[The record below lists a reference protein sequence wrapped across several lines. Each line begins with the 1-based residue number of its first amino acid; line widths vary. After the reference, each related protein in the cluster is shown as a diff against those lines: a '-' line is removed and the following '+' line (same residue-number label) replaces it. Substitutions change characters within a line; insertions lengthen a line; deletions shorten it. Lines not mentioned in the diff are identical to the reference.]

1 MKPFSIAKEKILE
14 KETELFKAI
23 EARDIDKLDHLL
35 HDDLLF
41 IIPGGDTITKKMDL
55 DSHRAGEMVVEKLN
69 ATFENVNIIADT
81 AIVTLSIETKGKMLG
96 KDFQGR
102 FRYIRIWKQIEDE
115 LKVIGG
121 SCTQIS

>member
-23 EARDIDKLDHLL
+23 EARDIDKIDQLL
-35 HDDLLF
+35 HDDLLL
-41 IIPGGDTITKKMDL
+41 INPGGDTITKKMDL